1 MDQLIH
7 QVLHSHYRI
16 QSLLGRQT
24 GRRTFLAMDLE
35 TRISVVIKLLLF
47 NPDFSWDDLKL
58 FEREAETLKSLNHP
72 AMPQYLDC
80 FEVETELGNGFALV
94 QSYIE
99 ARSLQ
104 HWVESGRTFSEAE
117 LKAIAAQVLDILKY
131 LHSRQ
136 PPVIHRDIKP
146 SNILLGNRSGNS
158 PGQVYLVDFGS
169 VQTVVQG
176 GTVTIV
182 GTYGYMPPEQ
192 FGGQTTPASDLYSL
206 GATLIYL
213 LTRVHPADLPR
224 RRGQIQFDAKSQ
236 VSDRFQNWLKCLV
249 HPEVNQRLNT
259 AQQAVDTLRDDS
271 LPLQTGQVLPS
282 RPQGSRVILTKT
294 DEQLQIT
301 IPAIPVKR
309 KLEAVW
315 TAVVYSLFTCTLLFL
330 FLWHPG
336 VGWFITPLVAYWVF
350 RIWLNAADT
359 SFETVQV
366 TLDEQTIAYRVHSWR
381 GQTRQELSPLQDLT
395 RLEKSHFSYF
405 NQSILNI
412 WAGNRCYPI
421 VPSQSFAN
429 LRQLPRP
436 EVDWLAA
443 ELSDWLDLPIQI
455 PDKHNQSTESS
466 CSEETQP
473 VSSTYS
479 SNLPVTKRPDDAVCT
494 VKKSIEAI
502 EISAPAGANIQPA
515 YIGCLFWFIGMPYL
529 MLVVSFLAIHP
540 WMGLILGALP
550 IAAWRIKKFFD
561 RDHQPDKILLWV
573 DQDTVSLW
581 RKSQSAH
588 RLNQVS
594 RRLLRSVQLV
604 YLSNAKKPCRYHVQL
619 RADAESSSI
628 HSKNN
633 FKIGNRTFWL
643 SWQEAHWLAY
653 ELSSWLELPVSTVEV
668 IDNNVA

>member
-35 TRISVVIKLLLF
+35 TRIPVVIKLLLF

-72 AMPQYLDC
+72 AIPQYLDC

-117 LKAIAAQVLDILKY
+117 LKSIAAQVLDILKY

-146 SNILLGNRSGNS
+146 SNILLSDRSGNS

-192 FGGQTTPASDLYSL
+192 FGGQTSPASDLYSL

-249 HPEVNQRLNT
+249 HPEVDQRLNT

-366 TLDEQTIAYRVHSWR
+366 TLDEQTIAYRVCSWR
-381 GQTRQELSPLQDLT
+381 GQTRKEFSPLQDLT

-455 PDKHNQSTESS
+455 PDNPDPQLLQSMASS
-466 CSEETQP
+466 HSAETP
-473 VSSTYS
+473 PARLTDV
-479 SNLPVTKRPDDAVCT
+479 SNLLATKRPDDAVCT
-494 VKKSIEAI
+494 VKKSAEAI
-502 EISAPAGANIQPA
+502 EVSAPAGTSIQPA
-515 YIGCLFWFIGMPYL
+515 FIGCLLWFIGMSYL

-550 IAAWRIKKFFD
+550 IVAWRG
-561 RDHQPDKILLWV
+561 V
-573 DQDTVSLW
+573 
-581 RKSQSAH
+581 
-588 RLNQVS
+588 
-594 RRLLRSVQLV
+594 
-604 YLSNAKKPCRYHVQL
+604 
-619 RADAESSSI
+619 
-628 HSKNN
+628 
-633 FKIGNRTFWL
+633 
-643 SWQEAHWLAY
+643 
-653 ELSSWLELPVSTVEV
+653 
-668 IDNNVA
+668 VA